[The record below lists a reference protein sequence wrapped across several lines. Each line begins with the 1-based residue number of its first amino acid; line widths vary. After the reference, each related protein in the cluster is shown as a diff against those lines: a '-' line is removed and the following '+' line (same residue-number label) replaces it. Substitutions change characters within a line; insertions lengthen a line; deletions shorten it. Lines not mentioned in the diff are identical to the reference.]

1 MRRPHPP
8 GLRSP
13 LVKRESRNM
22 KKIGKFLS
30 SMGFA
35 VGLLVLLAVA
45 CALSSLV
52 EQGLTQ
58 EAYAARYGEGTAS
71 LIMALQLNDAYH
83 SVWFI
88 ALSGFLCLNLILC
101 RVIRL
106 PFLLRRYRQEKDTAG
121 VLKTEGNLGEQ
132 ETDDPESVFAALH
145 MGRPAKLTAEDGK
158 EVLAAGKNSVGVW
171 GAWICHVGILLL
183 IAGFALG
190 QMTQKE
196 NVVWGIPGETK
207 DLPETGLQVTI
218 EDFRTETREDGS
230 VGQYVTDITVT
241 DPDTGKTEKA
251 SVSVN
256 HPAAFG
262 GFRLYQNNTGLA
274 AEAVVEKNGQE
285 TQRKTLLPQQG
296 MAESVLG
303 LKDQPEYAFYFAG
316 IRTMAEEGQEE
327 RTLWFFDLYR
337 EGVLQQ
343 NYYFFGEGT
352 VDLGETRVTFSPRS
366 FTLLVARQDRFE
378 ILALAG
384 GLIMMAGLLTAFCLQ
399 PKTLWAVR
407 GEGGKWILRGRCR
420 KGQALMAEQL
430 EEAVRTAKENKREAG
445 R

>member
-1 MRRPHPP
+1 MTKSEASGSPVSARKRMPSVPDSPP
-8 GLRSP
+8 I
-13 LVKRESRNM
+13 SRHAPS
-22 KKIGKFLS
+22 KK
-30 SMGFA
+30 
-35 VGLLVLLAVA
+35 
-45 CALSSLV
+45 
-52 EQGLTQ
+52 T
-58 EAYAARYGEGTAS
+58 GT
-71 LIMALQLNDAYH
+71 
-83 SVWFI
+83 
-88 ALSGFLCLNLILC
+88 
-101 RVIRL
+101 
-106 PFLLRRYRQEKDTAG
+106 
-121 VLKTEGNLGEQ
+121 
-132 ETDDPESVFAALH
+132 PERVFAALG
-145 MGRPAKLTAEDGK
+145 MANPEKCTLEDGR
-158 EVLAAGKNSVGVW
+158 EVLAAGKNSIGVW

-256 HPAAFG
+256 HPASFG
-262 GFRLYQNNTGLA
+262 GFRLYQNNTGPA

-303 LKDQPEYAFYFAG
+303 LEDQPEYAFYFAG
-316 IRTMAEEGQEE
+316 IRTMAGEGQEE
-327 RTLWFFDLYR
+327 RTLRFFDLYH

-366 FTLLVARQDRFE
+366 FTLLVARQDRFAP
-378 ILALAG
+378 LALAG
-384 GLIMMAGLLTAFCLQ
+384 GLITMAGLLLAFCLQ

-407 GEGGKWILRGRCR
+407 GEDGKWILRGRCR

-430 EEAVRTAKENKREAG
+430 EEAVRAANENKREAG

>member
-1 MRRPHPP
+1 
-8 GLRSP
+8 
-13 LVKRESRNM
+13 M
-22 KKIGKFLS
+22 KKIGRFLS

-35 VGLLVLLAVA
+35 VGLLVLLAAA
-45 CALSSLV
+45 CALSSLT

-83 SVWFI
+83 SIWFI
-88 ALSGFLCLNLILC
+88 VLSGFLCLNLILC
-101 RVIRL
+101 SVIRL
-106 PFLLRRYRQEKDTAG
+106 PLFLRRYRQEKDPAAF
-121 VLKTEGNLGEQ
+121 LKTEGNLGES
-132 ETDDPESVFAALH
+132 ETDDPENVFAALH
-145 MGRPAKLTAEDGK
+145 MGKPAAFTTEDGK
-158 EVLAAGKNSVGVW
+158 EALAAGKNSIGVW

-190 QMTQKE
+190 QMTLKE

-207 DLPETGLQVTI
+207 ELPETGLQVTI
-218 EDFRTETREDGS
+218 DDFRTETREDGS
-230 VGQYVTDITVT
+230 IGQYVTDITVT
-241 DPDTGKTEKA
+241 DPVSGKTEKA

-262 GFRLYQNNTGLA
+262 GFRLYQNNTGPA
-274 AEAVVEKNGQE
+274 VQAVVEKNGQE
-285 TQRKTLLPQQG
+285 IQRKTLLPQQG

-303 LKDQPEYAFYFAG
+303 LEEQPEYAFYFAG
-316 IRTMAEEGQEE
+316 IRTMGEEGTEE
-327 RTLWFFDLYR
+327 RTLWFFDLYH
-337 EGVLQQ
+337 EGILQQ

-352 VDLGETRVTFSPRS
+352 VDLGESRVTFSPRN
-366 FTLLVARQDRFE
+366 FTLLVARQDRFAP
-378 ILALAG
+378 LALAG
-384 GLIMMAGLLTAFCLQ
+384 GLITLAGLLMAFCLQ
-399 PKTLWAVR
+399 PKTLWAIR

-430 EEAVRTAKENKREAG
+430 EEALRSTKNNKREAG

>member
-1 MRRPHPP
+1 
-8 GLRSP
+8 
-13 LVKRESRNM
+13 M
-22 KKIGKFLS
+22 KKIGRFLS

-35 VGLLVLLAVA
+35 VGLLVLLAAA

-58 EAYAARYGEGTAS
+58 EVYAARYGEGTAS

-83 SVWFI
+83 SIWFI
-88 ALSGFLCLNLILC
+88 VLSGFLCLNLIFC
-101 RVIRL
+101 SVIRL
-106 PFLLRRYRQEKDTAG
+106 PLFLRRYRQEKDPAG
-121 VLKTEGNLGEQ
+121 FLDTEGNLGEL
-132 ETDDPESVFAALH
+132 ETDDPESVFAALQ
-145 MGRPAKLTAEDGK
+145 MGKPVKLKTENGK
-158 EVLAAGKNSVGVW
+158 EALAAGKNSIGVW

-190 QMTQKE
+190 QMTLKE
-196 NVVWGIPGETK
+196 NIVWGIPGETK

-256 HPAAFG
+256 HPASFG
-262 GFRLYQNNTGLA
+262 GFRLYQNNTGPA

-303 LKDQPEYAFYFAG
+303 LEDQPEYAFYFAG
-316 IRTMAEEGQEE
+316 IRTMAGEGQEE
-327 RTLWFFDLYR
+327 RTLRFFDLYH

-352 VDLGETRVTFSPRS
+352 VDLGETRVTFSPRT

-384 GLIMMAGLLTAFCLQ
+384 GLIMMAGLLMAFCLQ

-407 GEGGKWILRGRCR
+407 GEDGKWILRGRCR

-430 EEAVRTAKENKREAG
+430 EEAVRNTENNKRKMG

>member
-1 MRRPHPP
+1 
-8 GLRSP
+8 
-13 LVKRESRNM
+13 M

-35 VGLLVLLAVA
+35 VGLLVLLAAA

-52 EQGLTQ
+52 EQGLPQ

-88 ALSGFLCLNLILC
+88 ALSAVLCLNLILC
-101 RVIRL
+101 SVIRL
-106 PFLLRRYRQEKDTAG
+106 PLFLRRYRQEKDLAG
-121 VLKTEGNLGEQ
+121 FLKTQGNLGEH

-145 MGRPAKLTAEDGK
+145 MGKPAKLAAEDGR
-158 EVLAAGKNSVGVW
+158 EALAAGKNSFGVW

-196 NVVWGIPGETK
+196 NVLWGIPGETK
-207 DLPETGLQVTI
+207 DLPETGLRVTI
-218 EDFRTETREDGS
+218 DDFRTETREDGS

-256 HPAAFG
+256 NPATFG
-262 GFRLYQNNTGLA
+262 GFRLYQNNTGPA

-285 TQRKTLLPQQG
+285 IQRKTLLPQQG

-303 LKDQPEYAFYFAG
+303 LTDQPEYAFYFAG
-316 IRTMAEEGQEE
+316 IRTMAEEGKED
-327 RTLWFFDLYR
+327 RTLWFFDLYH

-352 VDLGETRVTFSPRS
+352 VDLGETRVTFHPRS
-366 FTLLVARQDRFE
+366 FTLLVARQDRFAM
-378 ILALAG
+378 LALAG
-384 GLIMMAGLLTAFCLQ
+384 GLIMMAGLLMAFCLQ
-399 PKTLWAVR
+399 PGTLWAIR
-407 GEGGKWILRGRCR
+407 GEGGKWILRGSCR

-430 EEAVRTAKENKREAG
+430 QEAVRIAENNKREA
-445 R
+445 RR

>member
-1 MRRPHPP
+1 
-8 GLRSP
+8 
-13 LVKRESRNM
+13 M
-22 KKIGKFLS
+22 KKIGRFLS

-35 VGLLVLLAVA
+35 VGLLVLLAAA

-52 EQGLTQ
+52 EQGLPQ
-58 EAYAARYGEGTAS
+58 ETYAARYGEGTAS
-71 LIMALQLNDAYH
+71 LIMSLQLNDAYH

-101 RVIRL
+101 SVIRL
-106 PFLLRRYRQEKDTAG
+106 PMFLRRYRQEKDPAG
-121 VLKTEGNLGEQ
+121 FLKTEGNLGEQ

-145 MGRPAKLTAEDGK
+145 MGKPAKLTAADGR
-158 EVLAAGKNSVGVW
+158 EALAAGKNSAGVW

-190 QMTQKE
+190 QMTLKE

-207 DLPETGLQVTI
+207 DLPETGLRVTI
-218 EDFRTETREDGS
+218 DDFRTETREDGS

-241 DPDTGKTEKA
+241 DPASGKTEKA
-251 SVSVN
+251 FVSVN

-274 AEAVVEKNGQE
+274 AEAVVEKNGRE
-285 TQRKTLLPQQG
+285 IRRKTLLPQQG

-303 LKDQPEYAFYFAG
+303 LEEQPEYAFYFAG
-316 IRTMAEEGQEE
+316 IRTMKEEGQEE
-327 RTLWFFDLYR
+327 RTLWFFDLYH

-343 NYYFFGEGT
+343 NYYFFGEGS
-352 VDLGETRVTFSPRS
+352 VDLGEIRVTFHPRS

-378 ILALAG
+378 PLALAG
-384 GLIMMAGLLTAFCLQ
+384 GLIMTAGLLMAFCLQ
-399 PKTLWAVR
+399 PKTLWAIR
-407 GEGGKWILRGRCR
+407 GKDGKWILRGRCR
-420 KGQALMAEQL
+420 KGQVLMAEQL
-430 EEAVRTAKENKREAG
+430 GEAVRKPKNNQRETEQ
-445 R
+445 

>member
-1 MRRPHPP
+1 MA
-8 GLRSP
+8 
-13 LVKRESRNM
+13 
-22 KKIGKFLS
+22 
-30 SMGFA
+30 GF
-35 VGLLVLLAVA
+35 
-45 CALSSLV
+45 
-52 EQGLTQ
+52 
-58 EAYAARYGEGTAS
+58 
-71 LIMALQLNDAYH
+71 
-83 SVWFI
+83 
-88 ALSGFLCLNLILC
+88 
-101 RVIRL
+101 
-106 PFLLRRYRQEKDTAG
+106 
-121 VLKTEGNLGEQ
+121 LKTEGNLGEQ
-132 ETDDPESVFAALH
+132 ETDDPEGVFAALH
-145 MGRPAKLTAEDGK
+145 MGKPARLAAEDGK

-262 GFRLYQNNTGLA
+262 GFRLYQNNTGPA

-303 LKDQPEYAFYFAG
+303 LEDQPEYAFYFAG

-352 VDLGETRVTFSPRS
+352 VDLGETRVTFNPRS

-430 EEAVRTAKENKREAG
+430 EEAVRNTENNKRKMG